1 MAVELGYRMF
11 DADNH
16 LYEGTDAFTR
26 HLDTRHRN
34 EFLWVSDD
42 RGRRYI
48 ILHGKFWP
56 YIGIPTFD
64 PVSIP
69 GTMELMYRG
78 KLSNKENP

>member
-1 MAVELGYRMF
+1 MAVELGDRMF

-26 HLDTRHRN
+26 HLDPRHRD

-78 KLSNKENP
+78 IG